1 MEEIESALKKVQNQV
16 EKEQRKML
24 ARMNKGQGALAP
36 SAPAQ
41 SLLLLQLFEV
51 AAALQKQSIRNILQ
65 APPVSATLAE
75 MNALESLAALFTY
88 QQGGMKTSDNADVEA
103 AFLSF
108 LSLQPAKNN
117 DMVLGTS
124 ISFERIR
131 ALVKSAKSV
140 SWNDTAPSTQQVAE
154 VKKEK
159 ESAPPLSGDKE
170 GHSSS
175 SSAQIA
181 SSDPK
186 EKRRRNRKRSP
197 TASKENAAV
206 DNQLPADEPPRGDNA
221 RPSTG
226 GARNQKDQAAAGRE
240 GSGNKND
247 NNKNRRH
254 FGGRSRQ
261 GQGKRGENDNV
272 VQVAH

>member
-1 MEEIESALKKVQNQV
+1 MEEIEGALKKVQNQV

-24 ARMNKGQGALAP
+24 ARMNKGQGAPAP

-88 QQGGMKTSDNADVEA
+88 QQGGMRTTDNADVEA

-117 DMVLGTS
+117 DMVLGTN

-140 SWNDTAPSTQQVAE
+140 SWNDTVPSTQQAAE

-159 ESAPPLSGDKE
+159 ETAPLSGDKE
-170 GHSSS
+170 RHSS
-175 SSAQIA
+175 SSAQSA
-181 SSDPK
+181 GSDPK